1 MEGVKI
7 LPFANLTEF
16 YREYMSEEDSTA
28 YENPQHSPFA
38 SESTFMSVYKHQFKD
53 KLRCMRCKGNH
64 TTCFVC
70 MNAAIILSQ
79 GKRSISSGK
88 KDIIVEYRRRHLTTQ
103 EEERAEYDRI
113 SQKCRHDHDP
123 ITGAP
128 LYFQVSFNFCLT
140 CVGLNRQLADISG
153 WNDKKNWGYASF
165 SIKWKVVERRPR

>member
-1 MEGVKI
+1 VFFIFISLNLKRFFSIDMEGVKI

-88 KDIIVEYRRRHLTTQ
+88 KGIIVEYRRRHLTTQ

-128 LYFQVSFNFCLT
+128 LYFQVL
-140 CVGLNRQLADISG
+140 
-153 WNDKKNWGYASF
+153 
-165 SIKWKVVERRPR
+165 SIFA